1 MAKSF
6 FKWAGG
12 KNWFIHREN
21 NRLPLQYNRY
31 IEPFLGGGSVF
42 FFMNPEHAILSD
54 INAELINAYVCMRD
68 EFDSVYDNLKTHER
82 NNSRDYYYKI
92 RNRKTRTN
100 ATSAARTIYLNKA
113 CFNGIYRVNRN
124 GEFNVPYGTAKNVYF
139 NKSDLRDAS
148 DLLRHAEIRCQDFE
162 LTIDMADDNDFIFCD
177 PPYAVLDEEN
187 RFVSYTADIFS
198 WDDQIRLSEALERAR
213 RRGVQILMTNVNH
226 PEVRALYEE
235 NQGFELNIVER
246 NCGISGLNEGR
257 RIYSELI
264 VTANM
269 Q

>member
-6 FKWAGG
+6 LKWTGG
-12 KNWFIHREN
+12 KNWFIHRET

-31 IEPFLGGGSVF
+31 IEPFLGGGSIF

-54 INAELINAYVCMRD
+54 INAELINTYVCMRD
-68 EFDSVYDNLKTHER
+68 EFNSLYNNLKIHER

-92 RNRKTRTN
+92 RNRNTRTN

-113 CFNGIYRVNRN
+113 CFIGIYRVNRN
-124 GEFNVPYGTAKNVYF
+124 GKFNVPYGTAKNVYF
-139 NKSDLRDAS
+139 NKSDLREAS
-148 DLLRHAEIRCQDFE
+148 DLLRNAEIHCQDFE
-162 LTIDMADDNDFIFCD
+162 LTIDMANDNDFIFCD
-177 PPYAVLDEEN
+177 PPYAVLDEGT

-198 WDDQIRLSEALERAR
+198 WADQIRLSEALERAR
-213 RRGVQILMTNVNH
+213 QRGVQILMTNVDH

-235 NQGFELNIVER
+235 NQGFELNAVER
-246 NCGISGLNEGR
+246 NCSISGLNEGR

-264 VTANM
+264 VTANI
-269 Q
+269 